1 MWTICHTYFKNRR
14 NMNKKIIIPLL
25 AVIIVLVGGVAYL
38 FTSLTQQ
45 KQANK
50 EMQELA
56 DLDKKEMENEYE
68 QFAKQYSEMKTQI
81 NNDSIVA
88 QLTQEQ
94 MRTQQLLEELKR
106 VKNSDAREI
115 ARLKKELAT
124 VRAVLRSY
132 VLQIDSLNRLN
143 QDLTE
148 ENTRIKGQYEQATQ
162 QIQGLNSEKAS
173 LSEKVA
179 IAAQLDAT
187 NISMVLKNKRQKVA
201 KKIKDCKTIEV
212 SFSIARNV
220 TAANGV
226 RTFYVRITK
235 PTGEV
240 LNGGGTFEY
249 ENKQLAYSMK
259 RSMEYTGEELQV
271 ITYWNVN
278 EFLSNGSYIVS
289 IFADGHAIGSRTF
302 TFK

>member
-1 MWTICHTYFKNRR
+1 M
-14 NMNKKIIIPLL
+14 
-25 AVIIVLVGGVAYL
+25 
-38 FTSLTQQ
+38 
-45 KQANK
+45 
-50 EMQELA
+50 
-56 DLDKKEMENEYE
+56 
-68 QFAKQYSEMKTQI
+68 
-81 NNDSIVA
+81 
-88 QLTQEQ
+88 
-94 MRTQQLLEELKR
+94 
-106 VKNSDAREI
+106 
-115 ARLKKELAT
+115 
-124 VRAVLRSY
+124 RAVLRSY

>member
-1 MWTICHTYFKNRR
+1 
-14 NMNKKIIIPLL
+14 MNKKVIIPLL

-45 KQANK
+45 KQVNK

-56 DLDKKEMENEYE
+56 DLDKKEMQNEYE

-106 VKNSDAREI
+106 VKSSDAREI

-143 QDLTE
+143 QNLTE

-162 QIQGLNSEKAS
+162 QIQGLSSEKAS

-179 IAAQLDAT
+179 IAAQLDAS
-187 NISMVLKNKRQKVA
+187 NINMALKNKRQKTA

-226 RTFYVRITK
+226 RTFYVRIAK

-249 ENKQLAYSMK
+249 ENKQIAYSMK

-271 ITYWNVN
+271 TTYWNVN
-278 EFLSNGSYIVS
+278 EFLSSGSYNVS

>member
-1 MWTICHTYFKNRR
+1 
-14 NMNKKIIIPLL
+14 MNKKIIIPLL
-25 AVIIVLVGGVAYL
+25 AVIIILVGGVAYL
-38 FTSLTQQ
+38 FTSLNQQ

-56 DLDKKEMENEYE
+56 DLDKKEMQNEYE

-106 VKNSDAREI
+106 VKSSDAREI

-148 ENTRIKGQYEQATQ
+148 ENTRIKGQYE
-162 QIQGLNSEKAS
+162 
-173 LSEKVA
+173 
-179 IAAQLDAT
+179 
-187 NISMVLKNKRQKVA
+187 
-201 KKIKDCKTIEV
+201 
-212 SFSIARNV
+212 
-220 TAANGV
+220 
-226 RTFYVRITK
+226 
-235 PTGEV
+235 
-240 LNGGGTFEY
+240 
-249 ENKQLAYSMK
+249 
-259 RSMEYTGEELQV
+259 
-271 ITYWNVN
+271 
-278 EFLSNGSYIVS
+278 
-289 IFADGHAIGSRTF
+289 IGRAHV
-302 TFK
+302 